1 MYKFCHYKYLL
12 NLPGHQPW
20 SYRLMNILKMGSMVN
35 TLEKGESNYKG
46 DELWACLNNKTKSK
60 LIT

>member
-1 MYKFCHYKYLL
+1 
-12 NLPGHQPW
+12 
-20 SYRLMNILKMGSMVN
+20 MGCMVN
-35 TLEKGESNYKG
+35 TLEKGESNYKE